1 MTKVQRATTQQTIEA
16 LLQASKRDVLPL
28 SYRFVQHRTKED
40 KGIAG
45 PLAEFVKAHNLRG
58 LHQYL
63 LAHAAASGGEFE
75 VSRDSRIWARALAL
89 NEEKSSSRAAV
100 SKGWNWLEQRK
111 LISRGRRGRLSKI
124 TLLSDDGSG
133 SRYQHPADLS
143 QPYLAL
149 PYAFWRQGWHERL
162 DLSATAVLLIG
173 MTLRPGFILPQSH
186 VQEWYGISAATLS
199 KGIKALRKADL
210 LAVKRDTEVA
220 PLAPNG
226 FRHVYHYTVLEP
238 FDRRPSGRK
247 KIGEPK

>member
-1 MTKVQRATTQQTIEA
+1 MVKVERASTQQTIEA

-28 SYRFVQHRTKED
+28 SYRFVQHRTDED

-58 LHQYL
+58 LHQYF

-75 VSRDSRIWARALAL
+75 VTRDSRIWARALGL
-89 NEEKSSSRAAV
+89 DDEKASSRAAV
-100 SKGWNWLEQRK
+100 SKGWNWLAQRG
-111 LISRGRRGRLSKI
+111 LIERGRRGRLAKI
-124 TLLSDDGSG
+124 TLFRDDASG
-133 SRYQHPADLS
+133 LPYQHPADLK

-162 DLSATAVLLIG
+162 DLPATAVLLIG

-186 VQEWYGISAATLS
+186 VQEWYGISATTLS
-199 KGIKALRKADL
+199 KGIQALRKADL

-220 PLAPNG
+220 PLAPKG
-226 FRHVYHYTVLEP
+226 FRHVYRYTILEP
-238 FDRRPSGRK
+238 FDRRPSARK
-247 KIGEPK
+247 KVGEPT